1 MEFIVCFHFY
11 ILSLFLAGKLLSW
24 CFRTECLYC
33 DLAFLDLY
41 SENNLWLFKWDRYG
55 SQKKKKWDRY
65 EIQVDVKEIGIN
77 RCFSSTISSSL
88 FWSNWSLC
96 SSVIS
101 IARSVLT
108 KGSQC
113 YGL

>member
-41 SENNLWLFKWDRYG
+41 SENNLWLFKWD
-55 SQKKKKWDRY
+55 KY

>member
-41 SENNLWLFKWDRYG
+41 SENNLWLFKWD
-55 SQKKKKWDRY
+55 KY

-88 FWSNWSLC
+88 FFGQTGLC
-96 SSVIS
+96 
-101 IARSVLT
+101 APR
-108 KGSQC
+108 
-113 YGL
+113 

>member
-41 SENNLWLFKWDRYG
+41 SENNLWLF
-55 SQKKKKWDRY
+55 KWDRY